1 MNDSAPPSNETE
13 IRFSVLLV
21 DDEPLILSSLRRLL
35 RNQPYDLLLA
45 ESGEQALQL
54 LESRPVDL
62 VVSDAR
68 MPNMDG
74 AALLAEIHRRFPET
88 IRILLTGHADLP
100 TIAKAINEGR
110 IHHYLSKPWNDDELL
125 LTLRQS
131 LEYLYSERERRRLE
145 RLTQEQNDRLQQLNA
160 TLEKRVQARTAELQ
174 QTADMLDLAYEEL
187 KRSYVVGTEVFSLLV
202 NQRLPKDKQTNQQII
217 ELVRACCASGLVD
230 ESDGRDLAMAAALY
244 NIGKLSWNDT
254 LLRSPSDL
262 LYHHDRDRFRGYPE
276 LSESLLMSLEPMQ
289 DAARLIR
296 HHQEHWDGSGYPD
309 HLKGESIP
317 LGSRLLKLAVDFV
330 ELQRGLILERRM
342 NRDEA
347 LIYIRKYAVPAV
359 RPRADR
365 TVHPGLR
372 DDPCRRH
379 PGRSASPCPWHPR
392 PGSGHGAGAQPHR
405 QQRHAAAQ
413 RGQGPEPGADR
424 EADRLRSDR
433 RRTLHAVRAPPG
445 VDDLGGPRQIL
456 KRSTDERMVAAT
468 SFRRLAVAAI
478 SCIAWVFC
486 CERWAMSS
494 TRWAISSLARDCS
507 RMVWEISST
516 TDAA

>member
-74 AALLAEIHRRFPET
+74 AALLAEIHRRSPET

-131 LEYLYSERERRRLE
+131 LEYLHSERERRRLE

-254 LLRSPSDL
+254 LLSSPSDL

-296 HHQEHWDGSGYPD
+296 HHQEHWDGSGYRTTSRARPFPGLAPLEAGGGFRRAAARTD
-309 HLKGESIP
+309 PRTAHES
-317 LGSRLLKLAVDFV
+317 
-330 ELQRGLILERRM
+330 RRST
-342 NRDEA
+342 DVHPQ
-347 LIYIRKYAVPAV
+347 IRRPAV

-372 DDPCRRH
+372 DDPCRCH

-445 VDDLGGPRQIL
+445 VDDLGGSRQIL